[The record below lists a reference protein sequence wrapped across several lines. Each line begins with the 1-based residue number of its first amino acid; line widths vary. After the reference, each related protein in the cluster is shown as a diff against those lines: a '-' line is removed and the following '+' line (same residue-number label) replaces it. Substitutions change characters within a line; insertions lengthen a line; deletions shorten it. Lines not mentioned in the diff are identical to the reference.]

1 MSMKKIKLVAV
12 ICCILC
18 IYILAEN
25 AGNYSGNDTNACS
38 EAFNVNVY
46 EPESYYM
53 MKGSIPGNMLGGGY
67 KRIAASFAKILQSD
81 KQTVYEKNNIY
92 IDGYSPLLGKGIFT
106 GNEQINY
113 QVLFT
118 FNELR
123 GKTEVI
129 FGTPVI
135 ADER

>member
-1 MSMKKIKLVAV
+1 MKKIKLVAV

-25 AGNYSGNDTNACS
+25 AGNYYGNDTNACS

-67 KRIAASFAKILQSD
+67 KRIAASFGREGGYLFLFIVTHSVITAIKT
-81 KQTVYEKNNIY
+81 KQN
-92 IDGYSPLLGKGIFT
+92 
-106 GNEQINY
+106 
-113 QVLFT
+113 
-118 FNELR
+118 
-123 GKTEVI
+123 
-129 FGTPVI
+129 
-135 ADER
+135 

>member
-12 ICCILC
+12 ICCILS

-25 AGNYSGNDTNACS
+25 ASNYSGNDTKACS

-123 GKTEVI
+123 GETEVI